1 MRLVRLKPQGP
12 GPIGARTAR
21 YNENFPPFCAPK
33 FIERKMRFLL
43 TTYLRKE
50 GNRTKILR
58 GARSRFQASGPRG
71 TMIRP
76 WLNACAYTTRAQIK
90 PMNINMNIN
99 ICPKTIILLMRL
111 LSSQEV
117 IYLGKIRSDKFTDCK
132 NWLTIRVLIV
142 FACE

>member
-50 GNRTKILR
+50 GNRTKI
-58 GARSRFQASGPRG
+58 RSILHIFYEGP
-71 TMIRP
+71 
-76 WLNACAYTTRAQIK
+76 AVDFK
-90 PMNINMNIN
+90 PQG
-99 ICPKTIILLMRL
+99 P
-111 LSSQEV
+111 E
-117 IYLGKIRSDKFTDCK
+117 GP
-132 NWLTIRVLIV
+132 
-142 FACE
+142 